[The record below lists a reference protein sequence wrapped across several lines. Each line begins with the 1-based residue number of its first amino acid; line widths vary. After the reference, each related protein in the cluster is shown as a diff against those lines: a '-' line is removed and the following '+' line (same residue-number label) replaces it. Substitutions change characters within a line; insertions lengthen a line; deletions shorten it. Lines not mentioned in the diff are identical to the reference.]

1 MPNRFQVAFV
11 SSFVGTLFLLV
22 LITEFVKAKL
32 HQRGIYVS
40 DLILIGTGKIPQR
53 EPVPPGDIMSDI
65 FAGLNTQLIAL
76 ALALVTSVL
85 LYTKFGRGSEFSVP
99 SARSNACHVTQ
110 TISEH

>member
-1 MPNRFQVAFV
+1 MPNQLQVAFIA
-11 SSFVGTLFLLV
+11 SFLGTTLV
-22 LITEFVKAKL
+22 LYVLTEFVKAKL

-85 LYTKFGRGSEFSVP
+85 LYTKFGRGSEFPVP

-110 TISEH
+110 TTSEH